1 MSILTDPKMIE
12 LYQMRTQLSALY
24 LEIKGLKSRGGSM
37 SSFLKKR
44 YGLKGNKVKVYKEF
58 HKIILQR
65 EKDLGIPER
74 ELNNSEKSILG

>member
-1 MSILTDPKMIE
+1 MPILTDPEKIK

-24 LEIKGLKSRGGSM
+24 LEIQGLKSRGGSM
-37 SSFLKKR
+37 YTFLKNK
-44 YGLKGNKVKVYKEF
+44 YSIKGSRIKVYKEF

-65 EKDLGIPER
+65 EKELGIPER